1 MLTLEVN
8 GIPMLVIVDP
18 SGELI
23 TADGREAIAMDP
35 EGKNF
40 PWKLVGISRKAQ
52 CMFRTLLFAIGNFRV

>member
-1 MLTLEVN
+1 
-8 GIPMLVIVDP
+8 MLVIVDP